1 MAKLDFQYRPGTSK
15 GCVLPGVPPHSPSPF
30 CPGKSVA
37 EQLGSAVG
45 GVCPEQVFT
54 DRVLWGAD
62 TWSASLDLDCRLF
75 HPLEVYMLRFIH

>member
-54 DRVLWGAD
+54 D
-62 TWSASLDLDCRLF
+62 
-75 HPLEVYMLRFIH
+75 